1 MRKSC
6 TSVMSLLGASLLGLA
21 LAGPARADQLPGNQA
36 AQAEGQIQTRLQ
48 QDADLK
54 NNRIQATVDNGVATL
69 KGTVDTEAERTKAG
83 KLAAGVKGVN
93 QVDNQLR
100 IGSEGPKAAVSD
112 SAITARL
119 KTELVAEEALRGVR
133 VQTNNSVVNLSGTVA
148 STAARQRALEL
159 AQTLSGVMRVEDNIK
174 IVPSGT
180 Q

>member
-6 TSVMSLLGASLLGLA
+6 MSLAGASLLGLG
-21 LAGPARADQLPGNQA
+21 LAGPVRADQLPGSQA
-36 AQAEGQIQTRLQ
+36 AQSEGQIQQRLK

-54 NNRIQATVDNGVATL
+54 NNRIQATVDNGVVTL

-83 KLAAGVKGVN
+83 KLASGVKGVN

-100 IGSEGPKAAVSD
+100 IGSEGAKAAVSD

-119 KTELVAEEALRGVR
+119 KTELVAEDALRNVH
-133 VQTNNSVVNLSGTVA
+133 VQTNNSVVNLSGTVT

-174 IVPSGT
+174 VVPAGT